1 MTKPRYQILPQG
13 ILVNTEGLGLHFTR
27 KRKAERTLKTLRA
40 RHPLAGYHLRDLHAE
55 GVS

>member
-13 ILVNTEGLGLHFTR
+13 ILVNPDGLGLHFTR
-27 KRKAERTLKTLRA
+27 KRVAQRKLKTLQA